1 MNGLP
6 EEADPSSAEWNEAN
20 VTVECP
26 WFRSGKPSKG
36 GNETIRL
43 IKTARAD
50 HFAPGVV
57 ALTVTSAGL
66 QFITRA

>member
-26 WFRSGKPSKG
+26 WFRSGKPSKDD
-36 GNETIRL
+36 NETVSL
-43 IKTARAD
+43 L
-50 HFAPGVV
+50 GWLV
-57 ALTVTSAGL
+57 LTISL
-66 QFITRA
+66 RSL